1 MPPYFIKVEG
11 IVWKEEFK
19 KNFYSLKTIIIIL
32 ILVSLGIMSFYYSYQ
47 EKCTF
52 LQMQAE
58 KPQDV
63 NLDKVSEVIEE
74 NNGIQFNVNF
84 MLLSDFFEIYV
95 IILLL
100 FCGIFISSKI
110 REMLESG
117 QINNIIART
126 SYKKYVKSILIAQSL
141 YITTIISIS
150 MLINLIIGYVVGGKG
165 NGLGIIGTYS
175 FDFPIFVLI
184 CIVQIIITSLFITLV
199 NGVSLLSSVYIK
211 KKLLIQCL
219 PFFVFLLLPL
229 LISSTIGNIFYS
241 IGTIT
246 SYFVP
251 FQNLKGIYW
260 ILQYDFDILYI
271 LAELLPYITYIILFR
286 ILYKK
291 NIKKF
296 SEDCI

>member
-1 MPPYFIKVEG
+1 M
-11 IVWKEEFK
+11 WREELR
-19 KNFYSLKTIIIIL
+19 KNFFNLKTIIIIIIL
-32 ILVSLGIMSFYYSYQ
+32 ICLGIMSFYYSYQ
-47 EKCTF
+47 EKYTF
-52 LQMQAE
+52 LQMQRE
-58 KPQDV
+58 KPEDV
-63 NLDKVSEVIEE
+63 NLEKVSEVIEQQ
-74 NNGIQFNVNF
+74 NGIQFDINF
-84 MLLSDFFEIYV
+84 LLQSDYFEIYV

-100 FCGIFISSKI
+100 FCGIFLSSKI
-110 REMLESG
+110 REMVENG
-117 QINNIIART
+117 QINHIISRT
-126 SYKKYVKSILIAQSL
+126 SYKKYAKNILIAQSL
-141 YITTIISIS
+141 YITIIISIS
-150 MLINLIIGYVVGGKG
+150 MIVNLIIGYIIGGVG
-165 NGLGIIGTYS
+165 NGLGIIGSYS
-175 FDFPIFVLI
+175 FNFAIFILI
-184 CIVQIIITSLFITLV
+184 CIIQIIITSLFVVLV
-199 NGVSLLSSVYIK
+199 NSISLMSSVFIK